1 MKTRGDRKKRGGGG
15 DGGRNAEVHKWQIRE
30 GERNMGRNADS
41 RRGKDK
47 SV

>member
-1 MKTRGDRKKRGGGG
+1 MRER
-15 DGGRNAEVHKWQIRE
+15 DGGRNAEVHKWKIRE
-30 GERNMGRNADS
+30 CEGNTGRNADS

>member
-1 MKTRGDRKKRGGGG
+1 MKTRGDRKKEGGR
-15 DGGRNAEVHKWQIRE
+15 DGERNAEVHKGRIRE
-30 GERNMGRNADS
+30 GEGNMGRNADS